1 MLRPPEDLV
10 QRNWAVW
17 NVEYRR
23 IAGPNWKDANSTL
36 EDGEF
41 AMDWRGPRF
50 CRGLVDDME
59 GFDICS
65 MSFCVCFSVSF
76 LTLFHVFILKEVL
89 RLLNW
94 IALRDAMPR

>member
-1 MLRPPEDLV
+1 MAPRPPEDLV

-41 AMDWRGPRF
+41 AMDWRDLRF

-59 GFDICS
+59 GF
-65 MSFCVCFSVSF
+65 FQYV
-76 LTLFHVFILKEVL
+76 
-89 RLLNW
+89 
-94 IALRDAMPR
+94 P